1 MYTGNFWVIMMR
13 ESENSRGKELLLAAR
28 KNTDNVK
35 SFMKIWVE
43 DMKGL

>member
-1 MYTGNFWVIMMR
+1 MIKSSGSVPSASLEFGNLREKIIKSRLPVI
-13 ESENSRGKELLLAAR
+13 
-28 KNTDNVK
+28 DNVK

>member
-1 MYTGNFWVIMMR
+1 MLDTSTQI
-13 ESENSRGKELLLAAR
+13 
-28 KNTDNVK
+28 DNVK